1 VKTVQVTPVIIRRLE
16 RLKQIM
22 IKEDLRPPGC
32 DKYVPAFH
40 HILVY
45 AIHLLEEDLG
55 VEYEKTK
62 EFRQEELRRLQDG
75 RDELEE
81 YNYRGPEETRKWL
94 EERKQSHLLMDI
106 PFKFESEETQ

>member
-1 VKTVQVTPVIIRRLE
+1 
-16 RLKQIM
+16 M

-45 AIHLLEEDLG
+45 AIQLLEENLG
-55 VEYEKTK
+55 VEYEKTE
-62 EFRQEELRRLQDG
+62 EFRHEELRRLQDE

-81 YNYRGPEETRKWL
+81 YNYHGPEETKEHL
-94 EERKQSHLLMDI
+94 EKRGLI
-106 PFKFESEETQ
+106 